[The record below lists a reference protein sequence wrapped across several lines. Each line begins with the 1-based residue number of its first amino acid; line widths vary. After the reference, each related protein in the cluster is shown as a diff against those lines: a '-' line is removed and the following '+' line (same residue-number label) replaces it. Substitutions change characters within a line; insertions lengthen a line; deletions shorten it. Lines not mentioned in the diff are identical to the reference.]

1 MKLVGEN
8 WISELVHESY
18 GFVRS
23 RRRAAGNPHAAECV
37 REGDVAAR
45 EGLSPS
51 GAFRNR

>member
-1 MKLVGEN
+1 MKLGGEN
-8 WISELVHESY
+8 YISALVHESS

-23 RRRAAGNPHAAECV
+23 RRRAAGNPHAAECM
-37 REGDVAAR
+37 REGDAAAR